1 VVKAQR
7 PSKAEQAQ
15 FLGDMAQ
22 AMGCSVE
29 SLVAAG
35 YDQSVQ
41 DYIANEKTP
50 QQVASIVMSNA
61 RRAKPKTILAAGS

>member
-1 VVKAQR
+1 
-7 PSKAEQAQ
+7 
-15 FLGDMAQ
+15 MAQ

-29 SLVAAG
+29 SLVAAE
-35 YDQSVQ
+35 YDQSVP

-61 RRAKPKTILAAGS
+61 RRTKPKTILAAGS